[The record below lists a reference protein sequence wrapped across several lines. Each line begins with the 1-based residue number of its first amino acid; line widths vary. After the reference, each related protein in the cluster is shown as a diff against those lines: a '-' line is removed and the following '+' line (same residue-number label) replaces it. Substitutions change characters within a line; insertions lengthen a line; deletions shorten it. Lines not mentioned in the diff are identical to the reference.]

1 MYHFTQIL
9 HTMKMVAK
17 YISDLIL
24 DNCCSTQSIA
34 VYCGRS
40 TSSIVVNNVLYLSVS
55 NDCIW
60 YNILTYMIR
69 PTLLNIFV
77 HEKLIATQENHYSN
91 VIRLRETE
99 SSKMAPNLYI

>member
-9 HTMKMVAK
+9 HTMIMVAK

-24 DNCCSTQSIA
+24 EKFWSTQSIA

-55 NDCIW
+55 NDFI
-60 YNILTYMIR
+60 
-69 PTLLNIFV
+69 
-77 HEKLIATQENHYSN
+77 
-91 VIRLRETE
+91 
-99 SSKMAPNLYI
+99 